1 MEEPSMPRGPRLDAP
16 GTLQHVIVRG
26 IERRRIVDDDQDR
39 ERLLTRL
46 GDLAQETHTAVCAW
60 ALMDNHAHL
69 LVRSGPG
76 GLPGFMR
83 RLLTGH
89 ATYYN
94 RRHRRHGHLF
104 QNRYKSIVC
113 EEAPYFKELVRY
125 IHLNPLRAGAVE
137 NLASLE
143 GYRWCGHA
151 CLLGKRRNPWQAV
164 EEVLRWFGET
174 EKGARAAYRRF
185 VSQGV
190 GQGHRP
196 ELTGGGLVR
205 SQGGWSAVKGLRGR
219 GEKAIGDERIL
230 GSGDFVRKMV
240 AQATDR
246 LARQLSID
254 QRRARAEAQIQ
265 EACRNAGIGIEA
277 LRSGSRVG
285 MLPGLRR
292 ELARFLVLEL
302 GLTRAEAARRLGVS
316 TSGVAQILR
325 RIN

>member
-1 MEEPSMPRGPRLDAP
+1 MEETSMPRGPRLDAP
-16 GTLQHVIVRG
+16 GTLHHVIMRG
-26 IERRRIVDDDQDR
+26 IEGRRIVDDDQDQ
-39 ERLLTRL
+39 ERFLTRL
-46 GDLAQETHTAVCAW
+46 GGLAQETHTTVYAW
-60 ALMDNHAHL
+60 ALMENHAHL

-89 ATYYN
+89 ATHYN

-113 EEAPYFKELVRY
+113 EEDPYFKELVRY

-151 CLLGKRRNPWQAV
+151 GLLGKRWNPWQAV
-164 EEVLRWFGET
+164 DEVLRWFGET
-174 EKGARAAYRRF
+174 PKAACAAYRRF
-185 VSQGV
+185 VSHGK

-196 ELTGGGLVR
+196 ELVGGGLVR
-205 SQGGWSAVKGLRGR
+205 SQGGWSAVKSLRGR

-246 LARQLSID
+246 VARQLPID
-254 QRRARAEAQIQ
+254 QRQARAEAHIQ
-265 EACRNAGIGIEA
+265 EACKKAGIGTEA

-285 MLPGLRR
+285 VLPGLRR
-292 ELARFLVLEL
+292 ELARLLVLEL
-302 GLTRAEAARRLGVS
+302 GLTRAEAARRLGVT

-325 RIN
+325 RMN

>member
-1 MEEPSMPRGPRLDAP
+1 
-16 GTLQHVIVRG
+16 
-26 IERRRIVDDDQDR
+26 
-39 ERLLTRL
+39 
-46 GDLAQETHTAVCAW
+46 
-60 ALMDNHAHL
+60 
-69 LVRSGPG
+69 
-76 GLPGFMR
+76 MR

-113 EEAPYFKELVRY
+113 EEDPYFKELVRY

-151 CLLGKRRNPWQAV
+151 GLLGKRWNPWQAV
-164 EEVLRWFGET
+164 DEVLRWFGET
-174 EKGARAAYRRF
+174 QQAARAAYRRF
-185 VSQGV
+185 VSQGK

-196 ELTGGGLVR
+196 ELVGGGLVR
-205 SQGGWSAVKGLRGR
+205 SQGGWSAVKSLRGR
-219 GEKAIGDERIL
+219 GEKVIGDERIL

-246 LARQLSID
+246 VARQLPID
-254 QRRARAEAQIQ
+254 QRRARAEAHIQ
-265 EACRNAGIGIEA
+265 EACKKAGIGIEA

-285 MLPGLRR
+285 VLPGLRR
-292 ELARFLVLEL
+292 ELTRFLVLEL

-325 RIN
+325 RMN